1 MHTSVSKA
9 AYDLTSRC
17 LHVAQLEHSSS
28 RDPKYDLVQAVI
40 AKLTAKDTGRYLGTD
55 GKDIDY

>member
-1 MHTSVSKA
+1 MGA
-9 AYDLTSRC
+9 
-17 LHVAQLEHSSS
+17 
-28 RDPKYDLVQAVI
+28 LVQAVI